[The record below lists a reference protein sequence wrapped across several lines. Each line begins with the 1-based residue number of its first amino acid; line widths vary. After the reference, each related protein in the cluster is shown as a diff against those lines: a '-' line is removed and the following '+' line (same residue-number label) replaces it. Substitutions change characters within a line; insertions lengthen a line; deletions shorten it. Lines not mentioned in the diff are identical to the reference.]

1 MRRCPVSL
9 CTAALACGSALMMS
23 GSGWAQ
29 DQDPC
34 AAGDRALAAQR
45 WSAANDAYQACVRDN
60 PSFGV
65 YSNMGVALVHM
76 GRMEEAVASYDK
88 ALELDPSNN
97 KIEFNLAIALIRE
110 NKYSQ
115 AVDHLT
121 HLQRTGADIRYDE
134 LLALCY
140 YHLQSFSLAARVAE
154 RVYAKHPEDAA
165 NALILGSTYER
176 MGLYEK
182 ALPLITIALTS
193 AGSAEGHMILAQTLN
208 GLHRYTD
215 AETELK
221 ELSAT
226 QPDFPQIH
234 EALGEMYVGTERLP
248 QAEVEFEK
256 ALQQDPNDFEANYFL
271 GRLKRFDGD
280 LAAAEHYL
288 TIADRLQPDSAEVT
302 YERAEIAIKQRR
314 FADAIPMLEAVIK
327 ADPDQAQA
335 YLMLSE
341 AYQRTGRRADAQR
354 QGELYNLKRKES
366 HERRD
371 AQQQAPSKEE
381 RP

>member
-1 MRRCPVSL
+1 MKHRPISL
-9 CTAALACGSALMMS
+9 WAAVLACSAALLPGGSAQ
-23 GSGWAQ
+23 AQ

-34 AAGDRALAAQR
+34 GAGDRALAASR
-45 WSAANDAYQACVRDN
+45 WNAAKDAYQACVRDN
-60 PSFGV
+60 PSFAV
-65 YSNMGVALVHM
+65 YSNLGVALVHM
-76 GRMEEAVASYDK
+76 GRMEDAIASYRK
-88 ALELDPSNN
+88 ALELDPSNS
-97 KIEFNLAIALIRE
+97 KIEFNLAVALIRE
-110 NKYSQ
+110 EHYSQ

-121 HLQRTGADIRYDE
+121 HLQRTGSDMRYDE

-176 MGLYEK
+176 MGLYDK
-182 ALPLITIALTS
+182 ALPLITMALSS

-208 GLHRYTD
+208 GLHRYTE
-215 AETELK
+215 AENELTQ
-221 ELSAT
+221 LSNA
-226 QPDFPQIH
+226 QPDFPHIH
-234 EALGEMYVGTERLP
+234 EALGEMYVGTERSP

-256 ALQQDPNDFEANYFL
+256 AVQQDPNDFEANYFL

-288 TIADRLQPDSAEVT
+288 ANADRLEPDSAEVK
-302 YERAEIAIKQRR
+302 YERAEIALKQLR
-314 FADAIPMLEAVIK
+314 FAEAIPMLEAVIK
-327 ADPDQAQA
+327 AEPDQAQA
-335 YLMLSE
+335 YLMLAE

-354 QGELYNLKRKES
+354 EGELYNLKRKQS

-371 AQQQAPSKEE
+371 AQPNAQSSGE